1 MFGTHLGPN
10 HTKTTKNTHLESPL
24 VLSLEPNRHSAQ
36 NQKNKVESWRL
47 FISNRAARACVIDA
61 RQTMHVSG
69 AGAWERGD
77 GFQMREVFCFYRL
90 LLSASLQDLWWC
102 RSGTGGG
109 EEGRRGGDSAVQYLE
124 QVNKL
129 LHLTW
134 DLSWDRCV
142 QMCCVQGR

>member
-24 VLSLEPNRHSAQ
+24 VLSLEPNRHSAH

-77 GFQMREVFCFYRL
+77 GFQMREVFAFIVFCCQRV
-90 LLSASLQDLWWC
+90 C
-102 RSGTGGG
+102 RIFDGAGAGR